1 PRRQHSLSVP
11 PAVRLRARVLR
22 PGSTTPAEAAS
33 PLRRPSSSRRGSA
46 TGPPRRRRPR
56 ASAPAMHGTLAY
68 TGMQVLIPFVAYAAD
83 SVDDETRAGY
93 PTERDARLR
102 ALR

>member
-1 PRRQHSLSVP
+1 
-11 PAVRLRARVLR
+11 
-22 PGSTTPAEAAS
+22 
-33 PLRRPSSSRRGSA
+33 
-46 TGPPRRRRPR
+46 
-56 ASAPAMHGTLAY
+56 MHGTLAY

-93 PTERDARLR
+93 PAERDARLR